1 MPSSPAATSA
11 SLDESCRVGLR
22 ALPSALLD
30 ALPRLAR
37 PRARP
42 VPRASGRRTRSS
54 TSASSARPVSSADS
68 AASTPALAKT
78 VPMASSSTRPARAA
92 ASSAPR
98 VAPASHA
105 CSAELARTAP
115 TAAPR
120 CAPSALLAS
129 SGQSW
134 APHVYPGV
142 KSHAACCNLCSS
154 QPQCESWQW
163 GTDGVCKLM
172 SGLPKYLG
180 KSAQQALGIFN
191 KNVRY
196 FSGPNAL
203 FGETCDV
210 SGVSTNLAGYTISP

>member
-1 MPSSPAATSA
+1 MCKRV
-11 SLDESCRVGLR
+11 DGSCQCRCTHHKGCCSRAGFVLSNTPLVGN
-22 ALPSALLD
+22 
-30 ALPRLAR
+30 
-37 PRARP
+37 
-42 VPRASGRRTRSS
+42 
-54 TSASSARPVSSADS
+54 
-68 AASTPALAKT
+68 
-78 VPMASSSTRPARAA
+78 
-92 ASSAPR
+92 
-98 VAPASHA
+98 
-105 CSAELARTAP
+105 
-115 TAAPR
+115 
-120 CAPSALLAS
+120 
-129 SGQSW
+129 
-134 APHVYPGV
+134 VYPGV